1 MMAIAVMMANCIRVV
16 HTYVCRIFSYPYGV
30 LAGLAFGAYLGLQSG
45 VYATIMPGG
54 QEAEYTAVGM
64 YVIAT
69 EVVVLVVL
77 EDGFVQ

>member
-1 MMAIAVMMANCIRVV
+1 MMVITVMMANCIRVV
-16 HTYVCRIFSYPYGV
+16 HAYVCRVIAYPFGV
-30 LAGLAFGAYLGLQSG
+30 LAGFTFGAYFGLQSG

-64 YVIAT
+64 YVIAA
-69 EVVVLVVL
+69 EVVVSLVL